1 MKTVLPKIQFFSAL
15 NNLYKPSN
23 TKISILILLFLAIFS
38 AVFAQ
43 KPQKPTS
50 ADIFQSIRKLNVLGS
65 VLYVA
70 AHPDDENQRFI
81 SYMANEK
88 LYNVTYL
95 SLTRGD
101 GGQNLIGAELR
112 EQLGVLR
119 TQELLMARSVDGGK
133 QRFSRANDFGFSKN
147 PEETLQ
153 IWNKEEV
160 LSDVVWQFRQ
170 TQPDVVVNRF
180 YHDKGIETH
189 GHHTASA
196 MLSVEAFD
204 LAAKKEAYPEQLTS
218 VAPWQ
223 ARRTFFNTSWWF
235 YGSKEAFEKLD
246 KKNLFQLD
254 LGVFLPLKGKSNNE
268 LAAEARSM
276 HRCQGFG
283 SKGVRGESIDYFDFI
298 KGEKPKSQDMFEG
311 INTTWTRIEGGKAI
325 GKILAKVEKNFN
337 INQPSA
343 SVPMLLKALVLIEK
357 LPNSYWKTAKLAEI
371 KDVIRFCTGLF
382 LEATATEV
390 AASPGDKLKMK
401 LEAIQRGITPVILTS
416 VRYEP
421 ALFDTTFA
429 FSLLDNKVLNY
440 ENTVKIP
447 ENTAYTAPYWLQ
459 KPYTNGMYTVTE
471 QALRGLPETPRFAK
485 VLWKININGT
495 TIDYETPVVYK
506 TEEPAIGEIYKP
518 FEVLPPVFLE
528 FNEQSYLFPNQEKT
542 ITVKVKAGKDKI
554 AGQLTLEV
562 PNGWTVSE
570 SQAFEL
576 NRKGEEKTLNFKIT
590 ATKESSEG
598 LIKAFATVGNNRS
611 STHLSMIQ
619 YDHIP
624 PQSVLM
630 PATARAARLEVSTKA
645 HLIGY
650 YMGAG
655 DEVPAA
661 LRQIGCE
668 VKLLE
673 DKDINIENLQ
683 KYDAIVVGIRAY
695 NTKDAL
701 KFEQPILLDYAK
713 NGGTLVLQYNTSG
726 DIVTDQLAPFK
737 MKISRTRVTDE
748 KAEVRFILPENPA
761 LNLPNKLTNK
771 DFDGWIQERGL
782 YFANEWDTAFAAPI
796 SLNDPTEKAADG
808 ALLIAPYGKGWYVYS
823 SLSFFREMPMAVPG
837 AVRLF
842 ANLIS
847 TGK

>member
-1 MKTVLPKIQFFSAL
+1 MTNFSFSLLQKTK
-15 NNLYKPSN
+15 N
-23 TKISILILLFLAIFS
+23 ISFLLLLIGGFTTTLS
-38 AVFAQ
+38 AQ

-65 VLYVA
+65 ILYVA

-119 TQELLMARSVDGGK
+119 TQELLMARSLDGGK

-147 PEETLQ
+147 PEETLK

-160 LSDVVWQFRQ
+160 LADVVWQFRQ

-204 LAAKKEAYPEQLTS
+204 LAAKKDIYPEQLS
-218 VAPWQ
+218 NVQPWQ
-223 ARRTFFNTSWWF
+223 ARRQFFNTSWWF
-235 YGSKEAFEKLD
+235 YGSKDAFNKLD
-246 KKNLFQLD
+246 KSNLFQLD

-268 LAAEARSM
+268 LASEARSM

-283 SKGVRGESIDYFDFI
+283 SIGSRGESIDYFDFV
-298 KGEKPKSQDMFEG
+298 KGDKPTGNDMFDG
-311 INTTWTRIEGGKAI
+311 INTTWTRLEGGKAI
-325 GKILAKVEKNFN
+325 GKILANVEKNFN

-343 SVPMLLKALVLIEK
+343 AVPMLIKALQLTEK
-357 LPNSYWKTAKLAEI
+357 LPNSYWKTVKLGEL
-371 KDVIRFCTGLF
+371 KDVIRYCSGLF
-382 LEATATEV
+382 LEAIAAEV
-390 AASPGDKLKMK
+390 AASPGDKVKVK
-401 LEAIQRGITPVILTS
+401 LEVIQRGTVPVSLIN
-416 VRYEP
+416 VHYEP
-421 ALFDTTFA
+421 ALFDTTFS
-429 FSLLDNKVLNY
+429 FTLPNNKVINY
-440 ENTVKIP
+440 ENTIKIP
-447 ENTAYTAPYWLQ
+447 ENTPYTAPYWLQ
-459 KPYTNGMYTVTE
+459 NPYTNGMYTVTE

-485 VLWKININGT
+485 VIWKMNINGA
-495 TIDYETPVVYK
+495 TIDYETPIIYK

-528 FNEQSYLFPNQEKT
+528 FNEQSYLFPTQEKT

-554 AGQLTLEV
+554 AGQLALEV
-562 PNGWTVSE
+562 PKNWTVSE
-570 SQAFEL
+570 AQSFEL
-576 NRKGEEKTLNFKIT
+576 NRKGEEKSLIFKVT

-598 LIKAFATVGNNRS
+598 VIKAFATVGNNRS

-645 HLIGY
+645 NLIGY

-683 KYDAIVVGIRAY
+683 KFDAIVVGIRAY

-701 KFEQPILLDYAK
+701 KFQQPILLDYAK

-726 DIVTDQLAPFK
+726 DIVTDQLAPMK
-737 MKISRTRVTDE
+737 MKLGRTRVTDE
-748 KAEVRFILPENPA
+748 NAEVRFILPENPL
-761 LNLPNKLTNK
+761 LNTPNKLTTK
-771 DFDGWIQERGL
+771 DFEGWVQERGL
-782 YFANEWDTAFAAPI
+782 YFATEWDASFAAPI
-796 SLNDPTEKAADG
+796 SLNDPNEKAADG
-808 ALLIAPYGKGWYVYS
+808 ALLVAPYGKGWYVYS

-847 TGK
+847 TGKK